1 MRAFKTKSFA
11 RWARKFGVADQ
22 SLLEAVGEMEA
33 GLVEARLGGSLF
45 KKRLARPGS
54 GKSKS
59 FRVIAAGAPRQRWVF
74 LYGFGKNERH
84 NIDVDEL
91 RALKQIAAVV
101 LAMAPTQ
108 IEQALTAGELMEL
121 GNG

>member
-11 RWARKFGVADQ
+11 RWARKAGVTDK
-22 SLLEAVGEMEA
+22 SLLEAASEMET

-54 GKSKS
+54 GKSMS

-74 LYGFGKNERH
+74 LNGFGKNERDD
-84 NIDVDEL
+84 IDVDEL
-91 RALKQIAAVV
+91 RALKQIATV
-101 LAMAPTQ
+101 LLTMAPIQ
-108 IEQALTAGELMEL
+108 IEHALKAGELVEL
-121 GNG
+121 SDG